1 MGARTNLW
9 VLDKAL
15 LWAVRHTRGE
25 EMAYTAFQLLCW
37 QILFRSPI
45 IVGILHHTTEKTSHN
60 CYYAIQIITIK
71 ETQAR

>member
-25 EMAYTAFQLLCW
+25 EMAYTAFSALRFLVCAD
-37 QILFRSPI
+37 F
-45 IVGILHHTTEKTSHN
+45 
-60 CYYAIQIITIK
+60 IQIPNYRSHPPPYYR
-71 ETQAR
+71 EDFS